1 MSETKLNA
9 IPRPASKPPPTPS
22 LDEWVVG
29 AEPSPAAAPRRVTIK
44 AAVSPELR
52 RRLRMAA
59 AAQDKNVADI
69 LRELAE
75 RWLDEQG
82 Y

>member
-9 IPRPASKPPPTPS
+9 IPRPSKKQPTAS
-22 LDEWVVG
+22 LDAWVGG
-29 AEPSPAAAPRRVTIK
+29 ATEPQAANTRRVNIK

-59 AAQDKNVADI
+59 AAQDTTV
-69 LRELAE
+69 AE

-82 Y
+82 R

>member
-1 MSETKLNA
+1 MSNTKLNA
-9 IPRPASKPPPTPS
+9 IPRPAPKPPPAQS
-22 LDEWVVG
+22 LDEWVG
-29 AEPSPAAAPRRVTIK
+29 TEPPRAADTRRVTIK

-59 AAQDKNVADI
+59 AAQDTTVADI

-75 RWLDEQG
+75 RWLDEQSR
-82 Y
+82 

>member
-9 IPRPASKPPPTPS
+9 IPRPSKKQPTAS
-22 LDEWVVG
+22 LDAWVG
-29 AEPSPAAAPRRVTIK
+29 GETEPPAAPRRVNIK

-59 AAQDKNVADI
+59 AAQDTTVADI

-75 RWLDEQG
+75 RWLAEKG
-82 Y
+82 F